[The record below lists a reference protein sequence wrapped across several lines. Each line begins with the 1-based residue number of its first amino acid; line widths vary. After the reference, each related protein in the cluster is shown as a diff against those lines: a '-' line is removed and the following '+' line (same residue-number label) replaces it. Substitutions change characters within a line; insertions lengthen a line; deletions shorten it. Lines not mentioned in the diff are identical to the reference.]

1 MTAGASLYVGTVT
14 HSRLEPLEH
23 RFRYRVFYGLFDI
36 DRLEELSQS
45 LRLFS
50 LRRFNLFGFNPADY
64 GPADGSPLRPWVE
77 QAMSDAGV
85 SVENG
90 KILLLTFPRVL
101 GHVFNPL
108 SIWYCYGPD
117 QTLKG
122 VIYEVRN
129 TFGDRHSY
137 VVPVGEDRKLSHRFD
152 KRLHV
157 SPFNEM
163 DQTYEF
169 SITEPGRG
177 LSVSI
182 DQSERG
188 SRVLRAGMALTRLPM
203 TDSNLLRMFVTHPLV
218 TIKVVCAIHWEALK
232 LWAKG
237 AVFHR
242 RPEPASHTIT
252 VVEAGATAR

>member
-1 MTAGASLYVGTVT
+1 MTAGAALYVGTVT

-36 DRLEELSQS
+36 DRLGELSDR

-50 LRRFNLFGFNPADY
+50 LGRFNLFSFRARDY

-77 QAMSDAGV
+77 RSLADAEVDLDG
-85 SVENG
+85 G

-101 GHVFNPL
+101 GFVFNPL

-117 QTLKG
+117 GDLRG

-137 VVPVGEDRKLSHRFD
+137 VVPVRPDHSTRHRFD
-152 KRLHV
+152 KQLHV
-157 SPFNEM
+157 SPFNDM
-163 DQTYEF
+163 DQTYQF
-169 SITEPGRG
+169 SISEPGQR

-182 DQSERG
+182 DQSEEG
-188 SRVLRAGMALTRLPM
+188 SRFLRAGMALSRLPL
-203 TDSNLLRMFVTHPLV
+203 TDMNLIRVFLTHPLV
-218 TIKVVCAIHWEALK
+218 TVKVVAAIHWEALR
-232 LWAKG
+232 LWVKG

-242 RPEPASHTIT
+242 RPEPASHTVTI
-252 VVEAGATAR
+252 VEQEVAGS